1 MMQSLYGVWLGDVFF
16 CFSGETSEP
25 RVDAWSHVVRK
36 LKFGDAG
43 RLFQPAALRL
53 AELRWPNSLRNTAE
67 AKNSKRRQLLGR
79 TLEGLAVPPKDAF
92 RLLLQWDDRMLHAA
106 GIQAGEE
113 MRYWV
118 KAAQFTQELMLRG
131 AFAPAAGF
139 AAKTGARRRTGQ
151 ETLTGVWRPRLQ
163 LEEDQERFRS
173 LAESMPP
180 IALSAPVAYAF
191 MEPETREEAAGA
203 VLFSFMSGI
212 IHAVVT
218 SELEGMDSE
227 LSRYRTS
234 FRRGSSPVSELWWNS
249 LISMFRPVTVQG
261 PTDEMTAFV
270 DMIQEAGGTTI
281 PALRAEETPP
291 VEGKL
296 ELVLRLEPP
305 LGETD
310 STWGISFWVNSDQES
325 GFRLPARSI
334 WAHPERDLDRGKV
347 YYPSVA
353 EQLLM
358 AIGEASELA
367 PELETAL
374 LYARPEGIHLQ
385 QQSFFEFLTHAVPK
399 LQKAGVTVLMPS
411 RWSRAG
417 KRRAGLR
424 LQMVNGAP
432 DRQPGAVSA
441 LGMEQLVAF
450 TAEPMLDGKPIT
462 AEELAELAESTVPY
476 VMFRG
481 EWIEVD
487 TKEIRQVMRYMKK
500 EEEQYMPLSEWL
512 HLAADEG
519 EDSIWKGMSV
529 FGAESEGMLAFL
541 LEGQVL
547 RNIEPRPVPA
557 ELHGELRPYQERGFQ
572 WLSAMGEL
580 GFGVCLADDMGLGKT
595 IQVITCLL
603 DRKQEEQQKTLQ
615 EAQGDAVVD
624 RTAHG
629 TSIAE
634 VMSEREQKGAKESK
648 RSKSNGALHMAASQG
663 SADLLEGQWPA
674 LIVCPTSLLGNWQ
687 RELKRFAPD
696 LSLYIHHGGQRLHG
710 DVFQAEAQKYD
721 IVLTTYHLAGRDGP
735 DLASLHWSTVVL
747 DEAQYIKNY
756 RTKQAQSVMRLSTF
770 HRIAMTGTP
779 VENRLSELWSI
790 FQFLNPGYL
799 GTSTSFR
806 QRYTGLAPTEENAAS
821 LRELHRL
828 VSPFM
833 LRRLKSDPDIRKDL
847 PEKLELK
854 SYCSLTPEQTI
865 MYQRVVDELMG
876 GLDGRNGIAR
886 KGIVLSSLTKLKQI
900 CDHPALADSSRRD
913 HGKAEASGKME
924 RLLELL
930 DAIQDNGES
939 ALIFTQYVSM
949 GELLVSRLKRRYE
962 VEPYFLHGGV
972 SKAQRDEMVET
983 FQKGEGPS
991 MFVLSLRAG
1000 GVGLNLTRASHV
1012 IHYDRWWNPAVENQ
1026 ATDRVFR
1033 IGQNRNVQVHKLIC
1047 QGTLEERIDEL
1058 IESKKALSEQVV
1070 GSGENWLTEMSDDE
1084 LRSLIS
1090 LQGETWL

>member
-25 RVDAWSHVVRK
+25 RVDAWSHVVRR
-36 LKFGDAG
+36 LQFGDGG

-53 AELRWPNSLRNTAE
+53 AELRWPNPLRNAAE
-67 AKNSKRRQLLGR
+67 AKNMKRRQLLGR
-79 TLEGLAVPPKDAF
+79 TLEGLAVSPKDAF
-92 RLLLQWDDRMLHAA
+92 RLLLQWDDRMFQAA
-106 GIQAGEE
+106 GIQTGEE

-118 KAAQFTQELMLRG
+118 KAAQFTQELLLRG
-131 AFAPAAGF
+131 AIAPAAAF

-180 IALSAPVAYAF
+180 IALSAPGAYAS
-191 MEPETREEAAGA
+191 MEPETREGAAGA

-261 PTDEMTAFV
+261 PTEEMTAFM
-270 DMIQEAGGTTI
+270 DTLHEAGGTTM
-281 PALRAEETPP
+281 PAFGVEEMLP
-291 VEGKL
+291 VEGTFK
-296 ELVLRLEPP
+296 LVLRLEPP
-305 LGETD
+305 LGEQDT
-310 STWGISFWVNSDQES
+310 TWGISFWVDSDQEA
-325 GFRLPARSI
+325 GLRLPARSI
-334 WAHPERDLDRGKV
+334 WAHPERNLDRGKV
-347 YYPSVA
+347 CYASAA

-358 AIGEASELA
+358 AIGQASELA

-374 LYARPEGIHLQ
+374 LHARPEGIQLE

-411 RWSRAG
+411 RWNRAG

-424 LQMVNGAP
+424 LQMMNGSSE
-432 DRQPGAVSA
+432 RLPGATSA

-462 AEELAELAESTVPY
+462 AEELAVLAESTVPY

-487 TKEIRQVMRYMKK
+487 TKEIRQVLRYMKK

-519 EDSIWKGMSV
+519 EDSVWKGMSV

-541 LEGQVL
+541 LDGQVL
-547 RNIEPRPVPA
+547 RNIEPRPVPS

-595 IQVITCLL
+595 VQVITCLL
-603 DRKQEEQQKTLQ
+603 DRKEEERQSALREAQEE
-615 EAQGDAVVD
+615 
-624 RTAHG
+624 
-629 TSIAE
+629 
-634 VMSEREQKGAKESK
+634 
-648 RSKSNGALHMAASQG
+648 ALDPTEDMPE
-663 SADLLEGQWPA
+663 DQWPT

-687 RELKRFAPD
+687 RELKRFAPN

-710 DVFQAEAQKYD
+710 EAFLEEAQKHD
-721 IVLTTYHLAGRDGP
+721 IVLTTYHLAGRDGL

-756 RTKQAQSVMRLSTF
+756 RTKQAQSVMRLSTS

-799 GTSTSFR
+799 GTSSSFR
-806 QRYTGLAPTEENAAS
+806 QRYTGLAPSEENAAS

-865 MYQRVVDELMG
+865 LYQRVVDDLMG

-900 CDHPALADSSRRD
+900 CDHPVLADSSRKD

-930 DAIQDNGES
+930 DAIRDNGES
-939 ALIFTQYVSM
+939 ALIFTQYVAM
-949 GELLVSRLKRRYE
+949 GDLLVSRLKRRYE
-962 VEPYFLHGGV
+962 EEPYFLHGGV
-972 SKAQRDEMVET
+972 SKAQRDNMVET

-1033 IGQNRNVQVHKLIC
+1033 IGQIRNVQVHKLIC

>member
-1 MMQSLYGVWLGDVFF
+1 
-16 CFSGETSEP
+16 
-25 RVDAWSHVVRK
+25 
-36 LKFGDAG
+36 
-43 RLFQPAALRL
+43 
-53 AELRWPNSLRNTAE
+53 
-67 AKNSKRRQLLGR
+67 
-79 TLEGLAVPPKDAF
+79 
-92 RLLLQWDDRMLHAA
+92 
-106 GIQAGEE
+106 
-113 MRYWV
+113 
-118 KAAQFTQELMLRG
+118 
-131 AFAPAAGF
+131 
-139 AAKTGARRRTGQ
+139 
-151 ETLTGVWRPRLQ
+151 
-163 LEEDQERFRS
+163 
-173 LAESMPP
+173 
-180 IALSAPVAYAF
+180 
-191 MEPETREEAAGA
+191 
-203 VLFSFMSGI
+203 
-212 IHAVVT
+212 
-218 SELEGMDSE
+218 
-227 LSRYRTS
+227 
-234 FRRGSSPVSELWWNS
+234 
-249 LISMFRPVTVQG
+249 
-261 PTDEMTAFV
+261 
-270 DMIQEAGGTTI
+270 
-281 PALRAEETPP
+281 
-291 VEGKL
+291 
-296 ELVLRLEPP
+296 
-305 LGETD
+305 
-310 STWGISFWVNSDQES
+310 
-325 GFRLPARSI
+325 
-334 WAHPERDLDRGKV
+334 
-347 YYPSVA
+347 
-353 EQLLM
+353 
-358 AIGEASELA
+358 
-367 PELETAL
+367 
-374 LYARPEGIHLQ
+374 
-385 QQSFFEFLTHAVPK
+385 
-399 LQKAGVTVLMPS
+399 
-411 RWSRAG
+411 
-417 KRRAGLR
+417 
-424 LQMVNGAP
+424 
-432 DRQPGAVSA
+432 
-441 LGMEQLVAF
+441 
-450 TAEPMLDGKPIT
+450 
-462 AEELAELAESTVPY
+462 
-476 VMFRG
+476 
-481 EWIEVD
+481 
-487 TKEIRQVMRYMKK
+487 
-500 EEEQYMPLSEWL
+500 MPLSEWL

-547 RNIEPRPVPA
+547 RNIEPRRVPA

-595 IQVITCLL
+595 VQVITCLL
-603 DRKQEEQQKTLQ
+603 DRKEEERQAALQ
-615 EAQGDAVVD
+615 EAQESVGDPD
-624 RTAHG
+624 TD
-629 TSIAE
+629 
-634 VMSEREQKGAKESK
+634 MP
-648 RSKSNGALHMAASQG
+648 
-663 SADLLEGQWPA
+663 EGQCPT
-674 LIVCPTSLLGNWQ
+674 LIVCPTSLLGNWR

-710 DVFQAEAQKYD
+710 DAFEEEAQKHD

-756 RTKQAQSVMRLSTF
+756 RTKQAQSVMRLSTS

-799 GTSTSFR
+799 GTSSSFR
-806 QRYTGLAPTEENAAS
+806 QRYTGLAPSEENAAS

-854 SYCSLTPEQTI
+854 SYCSLTPEQAI
-865 MYQRVVDELMG
+865 LYQRVVDDLMG

-900 CDHPALADSSRRD
+900 CDHPVLADSGRKE

-930 DAIQDNGES
+930 DAIRDNGES
-939 ALIFTQYVSM
+939 ALIFTQYVAM
-949 GELLVSRLKRRYE
+949 GDLLVSRLNRRYE
-962 VEPYFLHGGV
+962 EEPYFLHGGV
-972 SKAQRDEMVET
+972 SKARRDEMVET
-983 FQKGEGPS
+983 FQRGEGPS

>member
-25 RVDAWSHVVRK
+25 RVDAWTHVVRR
-36 LKFGDAG
+36 LNFGDGG

-53 AELRWPNSLRNTAE
+53 AELRWPNPMRNAAE
-67 AKNSKRRQLLGR
+67 AKSTKRRQLLGR
-79 TLEGLAVPPKDAF
+79 TLEGLAISPKDTF
-92 RLLLQWDDRMLHAA
+92 KLLLHWDDSILKAA

-113 MRYWV
+113 IRYWI
-118 KAAQFTQELMLRG
+118 KAAQFTQELLLRG
-131 AFAPAAGF
+131 EIAPSAEF

-151 ETLTGVWRPRLQ
+151 ETLTGVWRPRLSQ
-163 LEEDQERFRS
+163 EADVERFRE
-173 LAESMPP
+173 LAEAMPP
-180 IALSAPVAYAF
+180 IGLSAPGAYASS
-191 MEPETREEAAGA
+191 EPESREEAGAA
-203 VLFSFMSGI
+203 VLFSFMSGM

-218 SELEGMDSE
+218 GELEGMDSE
-227 LSRYRTS
+227 LSRYRTP
-234 FRRGSSPVSELWWNS
+234 FRRGSSPAAELWWNS

-261 PTDEMTAFV
+261 PTEEMAELIETLR
-270 DMIQEAGGTTI
+270 EAGGTGMPVI
-281 PALRAEETPP
+281 GSEETAPA
-291 VEGKL
+291 EGELK
-296 ELVLRLEPP
+296 LVLRLEPP
-305 LGETD
+305 LGEHETL
-310 STWGISFWVNSDQES
+310 WGITFWVDSAQEA
-325 GFRLPARSI
+325 GLRLPARTI
-334 WAHPERDLDRGKV
+334 WAHPDRDLDRGKV
-347 YYPSVA
+347 RYVSAA

-358 AIGEASELA
+358 ALGQASELA
-367 PELETAL
+367 PELEIAL
-374 LYARPEGIHLQ
+374 LQPRPEGIKLE
-385 QQSFFEFLTHAVPK
+385 QQSFFEFLTHAVPR
-399 LQKAGVTVLMPS
+399 LQKAGITVLMPS

-417 KRRAGLR
+417 RRRAGLR
-424 LQMVNGAP
+424 LQMLNRGTERAPGAP
-432 DRQPGAVSA
+432 NA

-450 TAEPMLDGKPIT
+450 KAEPMLDGKPVT
-462 AEELAELAESTVPY
+462 AEELAALAEASVPY

-487 TKEIRQVMRYMKK
+487 TKEIRQVLRYMKK

-512 HLAADEG
+512 HLAAEEG
-519 EDSIWKGMSV
+519 EDAAWKGLSV
-529 FGAESEGMLAFL
+529 FGAESEGLLSFL
-541 LEGQVL
+541 LDGQVL
-547 RNIEPRPVPA
+547 RSIEPRQVPA
-557 ELHGELRPYQERGFQ
+557 ELHGELRPYQERGYQ
-572 WLSAMGEL
+572 WLSAMREL

-603 DRKQEEQQKTLQ
+603 DQKHEEQQAAAE
-615 EAQGDAVVD
+615 EARENEMYDSVDPSEAGEIVPAEAV
-624 RTAHG
+624 
-629 TSIAE
+629 
-634 VMSEREQKGAKESK
+634 
-648 RSKSNGALHMAASQG
+648 NL
-663 SADLLEGQWPA
+663 PA

-687 RELKRFAPD
+687 RELKRFAPN

-710 DVFQAEAQKYD
+710 TAFQAEAQAHD

-756 RTKQAQSVMRLSTF
+756 RTKQAQSVMRLSAP

-799 GTSTSFR
+799 GTASSFR
-806 QRYTGLAPTEENAAS
+806 QRYTGMGTSEENSTS

-865 MYQRVVDELMG
+865 LYQRVVDDLMG

-900 CDHPALADSSRRD
+900 CDHPVLADSSRKD
-913 HGKAEASGKME
+913 HAKVEASGKME
-924 RLLELL
+924 RLLELV
-930 DAIQDNGES
+930 DAIRDNGES
-939 ALIFTQYVSM
+939 ALIFTQYVAM
-949 GELLVSRLKRRYE
+949 GELLVSRLTQRYE
-962 VEPYFLHGGV
+962 EEPYFLHGGV

-991 MFVLSLRAG
+991 LFVLSLRAG

-1084 LRSLIS
+1084 LRGLIS

>member
-36 LKFGDAG
+36 LNFGDGG

-53 AELRWPNSLRNTAE
+53 AELRWPNPMRNAAE
-67 AKNSKRRQLLGR
+67 AKGTKRRQLLGR
-79 TLEGLAVPPKDAF
+79 TLEGLAISPKDTF
-92 RLLLQWDDRMLHAA
+92 KLLLHWDDSILNAA
-106 GIQAGEE
+106 GIKAGEE
-113 MRYWV
+113 IRYWV
-118 KAAQFTQELMLRG
+118 KAAQFTQELLLRG
-131 AFAPAAGF
+131 EFAPSAEF

-151 ETLTGVWRPRLQ
+151 ETLTGVWRPRLLQ
-163 LEEDQERFRS
+163 EADVERFRE

-180 IALSAPVAYAF
+180 IGLSAPGAYASS
-191 MEPETREEAAGA
+191 EPESREEAGAA
-203 VLFSFMSGI
+203 VLFSFMSGM

-218 SELEGMDSE
+218 GEMESMDSE
-227 LSRYRTS
+227 LSRYRTP
-234 FRRGSSPVSELWWNS
+234 FRRGSSPVAELWWNS

-261 PTDEMTAFV
+261 PTEEMAELIGTL
-270 DMIQEAGGTTI
+270 QEAGGTAK
-281 PALRAEETPP
+281 PVVGSEETAPT
-291 VEGKL
+291 EGELK
-296 ELVLRLEPP
+296 LVLRLEPP
-305 LGETD
+305 LGDHE
-310 STWGISFWVNSDQES
+310 SLWGITFWADSVQES
-325 GFRLPARSI
+325 GLRLPARTI

-347 YYPSVA
+347 RYISAA

-358 AIGEASELA
+358 ALGHASELA

-374 LYARPEGIHLQ
+374 LHARPEGMKLEQ
-385 QQSFFEFLTHAVPK
+385 QAFFEFLTYAVPR

-424 LQMVNGAP
+424 LQMLNRGIERPVGAP
-432 DRQPGAVSA
+432 SS

-450 TAEPMLDGKPIT
+450 KAEPMLDGKPVT
-462 AEELAELAESTVPY
+462 AEELAALAEATVPY

-487 TKEIRQVMRYMKK
+487 TKEIRQVLRYMKK

-512 HLAADEG
+512 HLAAEEG
-519 EDSIWKGMSV
+519 EDTAWKGLSV
-529 FGAESEGMLAFL
+529 FGAESEGLLSFL
-541 LEGQVL
+541 LDGQVL
-547 RNIEPRPVPA
+547 RSIEPRQVPG
-557 ELHGELRPYQERGFQ
+557 ELHGELRPYQERGYQ
-572 WLSAMGEL
+572 WLSAMREL

-603 DRKQEEQQKTLQ
+603 DLKHEEQQAAAE
-615 EAQGDAVVD
+615 EAREHEAFMRMEEESANGEQPHVHDA
-624 RTAHG
+624 H
-629 TSIAE
+629 
-634 VMSEREQKGAKESK
+634 
-648 RSKSNGALHMAASQG
+648 L
-663 SADLLEGQWPA
+663 PA

-687 RELKRFAPD
+687 RELKRFAPN

-710 DVFQAEAQKYD
+710 NAFQSEAQSHD

-756 RTKQAQSVMRLSTF
+756 RTKQAQSVMRLSTP

-799 GTSTSFR
+799 GTASSFR
-806 QRYTGLAPTEENAAS
+806 QRYTGLGPSEENAAS

-854 SYCSLTPEQTI
+854 SYCSLTPEQTVL
-865 MYQRVVDELMG
+865 YQRVVDDLMG

-900 CDHPALADSSRRD
+900 CDHPVLADSSRKE

-924 RLLELL
+924 RLLELV
-930 DAIQDNGES
+930 DAIRDNGES
-939 ALIFTQYVSM
+939 ALIFTQYVAM
-949 GELLVSRLKRRYE
+949 GELLVSRLTQRYE
-962 VEPYFLHGGV
+962 EEPYFLHGGV
-972 SKAQRDEMVET
+972 SKSQRDDMVET

-991 MFVLSLRAG
+991 LFVLSLRAG

-1012 IHYDRWWNPAVENQ
+1012 VHYDRWWNPAVENQ

-1084 LRSLIS
+1084 LRGLIS

>member
-25 RVDAWSHVVRK
+25 RVDAWTHVVRK
-36 LKFGDAG
+36 LNFGDGG

-53 AELRWPNSLRNTAE
+53 AELRWPNPMRNAAE
-67 AKNSKRRQLLGR
+67 AKGTKRRQLLGR
-79 TLEGLAVPPKDAF
+79 TLEGLAISPKDTF
-92 RLLLQWDDRMLHAA
+92 KLLLHWDESILNAA

-113 MRYWV
+113 IRYWV
-118 KAAQFTQELMLRG
+118 KAAQFTQELLLRG
-131 AFAPAAGF
+131 EFSPSAEF

-151 ETLTGVWRPRLQ
+151 ETLTGVWRPRLLQ
-163 LEEDQERFRS
+163 EADVERFRE

-180 IALSAPVAYAF
+180 IGLSAPGAYVSS
-191 MEPETREEAAGA
+191 EPESREEAGAA
-203 VLFSFMSGI
+203 VLFSFMSGMV
-212 IHAVVT
+212 HAVVT
-218 SELEGMDSE
+218 SEMESMDSE
-227 LSRYRTS
+227 LSRYRTP
-234 FRRGSSPVSELWWNS
+234 FRRGSSPVAELWWNS

-261 PTDEMTAFV
+261 PTEEMAELIGTL
-270 DMIQEAGGTTI
+270 QEAGGTAR
-281 PALRAEETPP
+281 PVVGSEETAPT
-291 VEGKL
+291 EGELK
-296 ELVLRLEPP
+296 LVLRLEPP
-305 LGETD
+305 LGDHE
-310 STWGISFWVNSDQES
+310 SLWGITFWADSVQES
-325 GFRLPARSI
+325 GLRLPARTI

-347 YYPSVA
+347 RYISAA

-358 AIGEASELA
+358 ALGHASELA

-374 LYARPEGIHLQ
+374 LHARPEGMKLEQ
-385 QQSFFEFLTHAVPK
+385 QAFFEFLTYAVPR

-424 LQMVNGAP
+424 LQMLNRGIERPVGAP
-432 DRQPGAVSA
+432 SA

-450 TAEPMLDGKPIT
+450 KAEPMLDGKPVT
-462 AEELAELAESTVPY
+462 AEELAALAEATVPY

-487 TKEIRQVMRYMKK
+487 TKEIRQVLRYMKK

-512 HLAADEG
+512 HLAAEEG
-519 EDSIWKGMSV
+519 EDTAWKGLSV
-529 FGAESEGMLAFL
+529 FGAESEGLLSFL
-541 LEGQVL
+541 LDGQVL
-547 RNIEPRPVPA
+547 RSIEPRQVPA
-557 ELHGELRPYQERGFQ
+557 ELHGELRPYQERGYQ
-572 WLSAMGEL
+572 WLSAMREL

-603 DRKQEEQQKTLQ
+603 DLKQEEQQAAAD
-615 EAQGDAVVD
+615 EAREHEAFMGMEEEIGNGEQPHVYDA
-624 RTAHG
+624 H
-629 TSIAE
+629 
-634 VMSEREQKGAKESK
+634 
-648 RSKSNGALHMAASQG
+648 L
-663 SADLLEGQWPA
+663 PA

-687 RELKRFAPD
+687 RELKRFAPN

-710 DVFQAEAQKYD
+710 NAFQAEAQSHD

-756 RTKQAQSVMRLSTF
+756 RTKQAQSVMRLSTP

-799 GTSTSFR
+799 GTASSFR
-806 QRYTGLAPTEENAAS
+806 QRYTGLGPSEENAAS

-854 SYCSLTPEQTI
+854 SYCSLTPEQTVL
-865 MYQRVVDELMG
+865 YQRVVDDLMG

-900 CDHPALADSSRRD
+900 CDHPVLADSSRKEN
-913 HGKAEASGKME
+913 GKAEASGKME

-930 DAIQDNGES
+930 DAIRDNGES
-939 ALIFTQYVSM
+939 ALIFTQYVAM
-949 GELLVSRLKRRYE
+949 GELLVSRLKQRYE
-962 VEPYFLHGGV
+962 EEPYFLHGGV
-972 SKAQRDEMVET
+972 SKSQRDDMVET

-991 MFVLSLRAG
+991 LFVLSLRAG

-1012 IHYDRWWNPAVENQ
+1012 VHYDRWWNPAVENQ

-1084 LRSLIS
+1084 LRGLIS

>member
-25 RVDAWSHVVRK
+25 RVDAWTHVVRR
-36 LKFGDAG
+36 LNFGDGG

-53 AELRWPNSLRNTAE
+53 AELRWPNPMRNAAE
-67 AKNSKRRQLLGR
+67 AKSTKRRQLLGR
-79 TLEGLAVPPKDAF
+79 TLEGLAISPKDTF
-92 RLLLQWDDRMLHAA
+92 KLLLHWDDSILKAA

-113 MRYWV
+113 IRYWI
-118 KAAQFTQELMLRG
+118 KAAQFTQELLLRG
-131 AFAPAAGF
+131 EIAPSAEF

-151 ETLTGVWRPRLQ
+151 ETLTGVWRPRLSQ
-163 LEEDQERFRS
+163 EADVERFRE
-173 LAESMPP
+173 LAEAMPP
-180 IALSAPVAYAF
+180 IGLSAPGAYASS
-191 MEPETREEAAGA
+191 EPESREEAGAA
-203 VLFSFMSGI
+203 VLFSFMSGM

-218 SELEGMDSE
+218 GELEGMDSD
-227 LSRYRTS
+227 LSRYRTP
-234 FRRGSSPVSELWWNS
+234 FRRGSSPAAELWWNS

-261 PTDEMTAFV
+261 PTEEMAELIETLR
-270 DMIQEAGGTTI
+270 EAGGTGMPVI
-281 PALRAEETPP
+281 GSEETAPA
-291 VEGKL
+291 EGELK
-296 ELVLRLEPP
+296 LVLRLEPP
-305 LGETD
+305 LGEHETL
-310 STWGISFWVNSDQES
+310 WGITFWADSAQEA
-325 GFRLPARSI
+325 GLRLPARTI
-334 WAHPERDLDRGKV
+334 WAHPDRDLDRGKV
-347 YYPSVA
+347 RYVSAA

-358 AIGEASELA
+358 ALGHASELA
-367 PELETAL
+367 PELEIAL
-374 LYARPEGIHLQ
+374 LQPRPEGIKLE
-385 QQSFFEFLTHAVPK
+385 QQSFFEFLTHAVPR
-399 LQKAGVTVLMPS
+399 LQKAGITVLMPS

-417 KRRAGLR
+417 RRKAGLR
-424 LQMVNGAP
+424 LQMLNRGTERAPGAP
-432 DRQPGAVSA
+432 NA

-450 TAEPMLDGKPIT
+450 KAEPMLDGKPVT
-462 AEELAELAESTVPY
+462 AEELAALAEASVPY

-487 TKEIRQVMRYMKK
+487 TKEIRQVLRYMKK

-512 HLAADEG
+512 HLAAEEG
-519 EDSIWKGMSV
+519 EDAAWKGLSV
-529 FGAESEGMLAFL
+529 FGAESEGLLSFL
-541 LEGQVL
+541 LDGQVL
-547 RNIEPRPVPA
+547 RSIEPRQVPA
-557 ELHGELRPYQERGFQ
+557 ELHGELRPYQERGYQ
-572 WLSAMGEL
+572 WLSAMREL

-603 DRKQEEQQKTLQ
+603 DLKHEEQQAAVE
-615 EAQGDAVVD
+615 EARENEMYGSGDPSESGEIVPAEAV
-624 RTAHG
+624 
-629 TSIAE
+629 
-634 VMSEREQKGAKESK
+634 
-648 RSKSNGALHMAASQG
+648 NL
-663 SADLLEGQWPA
+663 PA

-687 RELKRFAPD
+687 RELKRFAPN

-710 DVFQAEAQKYD
+710 SAFQAEAQAHD

-756 RTKQAQSVMRLSTF
+756 RTKQAQSVMRLSAP

-799 GTSTSFR
+799 GTASSFR
-806 QRYTGLAPTEENAAS
+806 QRYTGMGTSEENSTS

-865 MYQRVVDELMG
+865 LYQRVVDDLMG

-900 CDHPALADSSRRD
+900 CDHPVLADSSRKD
-913 HGKAEASGKME
+913 HAKVEASGKME
-924 RLLELL
+924 RLLELV
-930 DAIQDNGES
+930 DAIRDNGES
-939 ALIFTQYVSM
+939 ALIFTQYVAM
-949 GELLVSRLKRRYE
+949 GELLVSRLTQRYE
-962 VEPYFLHGGV
+962 EEPYFLHGGV

-991 MFVLSLRAG
+991 LFVLSLRAG

-1084 LRSLIS
+1084 LRGLIS

>member
-25 RVDAWSHVVRK
+25 RVDAWSHVVRR
-36 LKFGDAG
+36 LNFGDGG

-53 AELRWPNSLRNTAE
+53 AELRWPNPMRNAAE
-67 AKNSKRRQLLGR
+67 AKGTKRRQLLGR
-79 TLEGLAVPPKDAF
+79 TLEGLAMSPKDTF
-92 RLLLQWDDRMLHAA
+92 KLLLHWDDSILNAA

-113 MRYWV
+113 IKYWV
-118 KAAQFTQELMLRG
+118 KAAEFTQELLLRG
-131 AFAPAAGF
+131 EIAPAAEF

-151 ETLTGVWRPRLQ
+151 ETLTGVWRPRL
-163 LEEDQERFRS
+163 LHEADVERFRE
-173 LAESMPP
+173 LAEAMPP
-180 IALSAPVAYAF
+180 IGLSAPGAYASS
-191 MEPETREEAAGA
+191 EPESREEAGA
-203 VLFSFMSGI
+203 TVLFSFMSGMV
-212 IHAVVT
+212 HAVVT
-218 SELEGMDSE
+218 GELESMDSE
-227 LSRYRTS
+227 MSRYRTQ

-261 PTDEMTAFV
+261 ATEELTEFMEI
-270 DMIQEAGGTTI
+270 IQDAGGTSMPLMRT
-281 PALRAEETPP
+281 EEIAPT
-291 VEGKL
+291 EGEIK
-296 ELVLRLEPP
+296 LVLRLEPP
-305 LGETD
+305 LGELETL
-310 STWGISFWVNSDQES
+310 WGITFWVDSVQEP
-325 GFRLPARSI
+325 GLRLPARTI

-347 YYPSVA
+347 QYAAIA

-358 AIGEASELA
+358 ALGYATELA

-374 LYARPEGIHLQ
+374 LEPRPEGIKLSQ
-385 QQSFFEFLTHAVPK
+385 QAFFEFLTHAVPR
-399 LQKAGVTVLMPS
+399 LQKSGVTVLMPS

-424 LQMVNGAP
+424 LQMLNRGTEQTPSAP
-432 DRQPGAVSA
+432 SA

-450 TAEPMLDGKPIT
+450 KAEPMIDGKPVT
-462 AEELAELAESTVPY
+462 PEELATLAEATVPY

-487 TKEIRQVMRYMKK
+487 TKEIRQVLRYMKK

-512 HLAADEG
+512 HLAAEEG
-519 EDSIWKGMSV
+519 EDAAWKGLSV
-529 FGAESEGMLAFL
+529 FGAESEGLLSFL
-541 LEGQVL
+541 LDGQVL
-547 RNIEPRPVPA
+547 RSIEPRQVPK
-557 ELHGELRPYQERGFQ
+557 ELHGELRPYQERGYQ
-572 WLSAMGEL
+572 WLSAMREL

-603 DRKQEEQQKTLQ
+603 DLKHEEQLIAAQ
-615 EAQGDAVVD
+615 EAEENDGETFEMRAD
-624 RTAHG
+624 G
-629 TSIAE
+629 TSE
-634 VMSEREQKGAKESK
+634 WGA
-648 RSKSNGALHMAASQG
+648 AAYSQG
-663 SADLLEGQWPA
+663 VHLPA

-696 LSLYIHHGGQRLHG
+696 LTLYIHHGGQRLHG
-710 DVFQAEAQKYD
+710 SAFQAEAQAHD

-735 DLASLHWSTVVL
+735 DLASLQWSTVVL

-756 RTKQAQSVMRLSTF
+756 RTKQAQSVMRLSAP

-799 GTSTSFR
+799 GTASSFR
-806 QRYTGLAPTEENAAS
+806 QRYTGTGTSEENGAS

-854 SYCSLTPEQTI
+854 SYCSLTPEQTVL
-865 MYQRVVDELMG
+865 YQRVVDDLMG

-900 CDHPALADSSRRD
+900 CDHPVLADSNRKD
-913 HGKAEASGKME
+913 HAKVEASGKME
-924 RLLELL
+924 RLLELV
-930 DAIQDNGES
+930 DAIRDNGES
-939 ALIFTQYVSM
+939 ALIFTQYVAM
-949 GELLVSRLKRRYE
+949 GELLVSRLTQRYE
-962 VEPYFLHGGV
+962 EEPYFLHGGV
-972 SKAQRDEMVET
+972 SKIQRDEMVET

-991 MFVLSLRAG
+991 LFVLSLRAG

-1084 LRSLIS
+1084 LRGLIS

>member
-25 RVDAWSHVVRK
+25 RVDAWSNVVRK
-36 LKFGDAG
+36 LNFGDGG

-53 AELRWPNSLRNTAE
+53 AELRWPNLMRNAAE
-67 AKNSKRRQLLGR
+67 AKGTKRRQLLGR
-79 TLEGLAVPPKDAF
+79 TLEGLAISPKDTF
-92 RLLLQWDDRMLHAA
+92 RLLLQWDDSILNAA

-113 MRYWV
+113 IRYWV
-118 KAAQFTQELMLRG
+118 KAAQFTQELLLRG
-131 AFAPAAGF
+131 EIAPSAEF

-151 ETLTGVWRPRLQ
+151 ETLTGVWRPRLLQ
-163 LEEDQERFRS
+163 EADIERFRE
-173 LAESMPP
+173 LAEAMPP
-180 IALSAPVAYAF
+180 IGLSAPGAYAAS
-191 MEPETREEAAGA
+191 EPESREEAGA
-203 VLFSFMSGI
+203 TVLFSFMSGMV
-212 IHAVVT
+212 HAVVT
-218 SELEGMDSE
+218 GELEGMDSE
-227 LSRYRTS
+227 LSRYRTP
-234 FRRGSSPVSELWWNS
+234 FRRGSSPIAELWWNS

-261 PTDEMTAFV
+261 PTEEMKELIGTL
-270 DMIQEAGGTTI
+270 QEAGGTAM
-281 PALRAEETPP
+281 PVVGSEEMAPT
-291 VEGKL
+291 EGELK
-296 ELVLRLEPP
+296 LVLRLEPP
-305 LGETD
+305 LGDHE
-310 STWGISFWVNSDQES
+310 SVWGITFWVDSVQES
-325 GFRLPARSI
+325 GLRLPARTI

-347 YYPSVA
+347 RYISAA

-358 AIGEASELA
+358 ALGHATELA
-367 PELETAL
+367 PELEPAL
-374 LYARPEGIHLQ
+374 LHPRPEGMKLEQ
-385 QQSFFEFLTHAVPK
+385 QAFFEFLTYAVPR

-424 LQMVNGAP
+424 LQMLNRGTEMPLGAS
-432 DRQPGAVSA
+432 SA

-450 TAEPMLDGKPIT
+450 KAEPMLDGKPVT
-462 AEELAELAESTVPY
+462 AEELAALAEATVPY

-487 TKEIRQVMRYMKK
+487 TKEIRQVLRYMKK

-519 EDSIWKGMSV
+519 KDAAWKGLSV
-529 FGAESEGMLAFL
+529 FGAESEGLLSFL
-541 LEGQVL
+541 LDGQVL
-547 RNIEPRPVPA
+547 RSIEPRQVPG
-557 ELHGELRPYQERGFQ
+557 ELHGQLRPYQERGYQ
-572 WLSAMGEL
+572 WLSAMREL

-603 DRKQEEQQKTLQ
+603 DRKHEEMQAAAD
-615 EAQGDAVVD
+615 EA
-624 RTAHG
+624 RENEMHMG
-629 TSIAE
+629 TD
-634 VMSEREQKGAKESK
+634 ESFVTGEH
-648 RSKSNGALHMAASQG
+648 SYMQDVHL
-663 SADLLEGQWPA
+663 PA

-696 LSLYIHHGGQRLHG
+696 LTLYIHHGGQRLHG
-710 DVFQAEAQKYD
+710 NAFQAEAQSHD

-735 DLASLHWSTVVL
+735 DLASLQWSTVVL

-756 RTKQAQSVMRLSTF
+756 RTKQAQSVMRLSTN

-799 GTSTSFR
+799 GTASSFR
-806 QRYTGLAPTEENAAS
+806 QRYTGLGPSEENAAS

-854 SYCSLTPEQTI
+854 SYCSLTPEQTVL
-865 MYQRVVDELMG
+865 YQRVVDDLMG

-900 CDHPALADSSRRD
+900 CDHPALADNSRKD

-930 DAIQDNGES
+930 DAIRDNGES
-939 ALIFTQYVSM
+939 ALIFTQYVAM
-949 GELLVSRLKRRYE
+949 GELLVSRLSQRYE
-962 VEPYFLHGGV
+962 EEPYFLHGGV
-972 SKAQRDEMVET
+972 SKSQRDDMVDT

-991 MFVLSLRAG
+991 LFVLSLRAG

-1012 IHYDRWWNPAVENQ
+1012 VHYDRWWNPAVENQ

-1084 LRSLIS
+1084 LRGLIS